1 MRENT
6 YIDFHDLPLLLT
18 PSQVAELL
26 GIPTDAAY
34 DLIRKHGLPYTEL
47 DGQVSIRKDELICW
61 LTGKEPTAKATSASG
76 KMAVGKVGLPPEQ
89 IPKLANR
96 SSITSSARP
105 RLRSKKN

>member
-34 DLIRKHGLPYTEL
+34 DLIRKHDLPHTEL

-61 LTGKEPTAKATSASG
+61 LAGKEVS
-76 KMAVGKVGLPPEQ
+76 Q
-89 IPKLANR
+89 
-96 SSITSSARP
+96 
-105 RLRSKKN
+105 

>member
-26 GIPTDAAY
+26 GIPTHAAY

-61 LTGKEPTAKATSASG
+61 LAGKE
-76 KMAVGKVGLPPEQ
+76 VIQ
-89 IPKLANR
+89 
-96 SSITSSARP
+96 
-105 RLRSKKN
+105 

>member
-34 DLIRKHGLPYTEL
+34 DLIHKHSLPYTEL

-61 LTGKEPTAKATSASG
+61 LAGKEVS
-76 KMAVGKVGLPPEQ
+76 Q
-89 IPKLANR
+89 
-96 SSITSSARP
+96 
-105 RLRSKKN
+105 

>member
-34 DLIRKHGLPYTEL
+34 DLIRKNGLPYTEL

-61 LTGKEPTAKATSASG
+61 LAGKE
-76 KMAVGKVGLPPEQ
+76 VIQ
-89 IPKLANR
+89 
-96 SSITSSARP
+96 
-105 RLRSKKN
+105 

>member
-34 DLIRKHGLPYTEL
+34 DLIRKYGLPYTEL
-47 DGQVSIRKDELICW
+47 DGQVFVRKDELICW
-61 LTGKEPTAKATSASG
+61 LAGKE
-76 KMAVGKVGLPPEQ
+76 VIQ
-89 IPKLANR
+89 
-96 SSITSSARP
+96 
-105 RLRSKKN
+105 

>member
-26 GIPTDAAY
+26 GIPTDAAC

-61 LTGKEPTAKATSASG
+61 LAGKE
-76 KMAVGKVGLPPEQ
+76 VIQ
-89 IPKLANR
+89 
-96 SSITSSARP
+96 
-105 RLRSKKN
+105 